1 MKPIQGA
8 LIGAGGRGIGTFGD
22 YALGNP
28 HDLQFIAVAEPNR
41 ERRAY
46 FASQHH
52 IPPERQFDS
61 WEEMLSRPQLC
72 QALVVATMDRLH
84 YAPTMRALDVGYD
97 ILLEKPMST
106 DPLECI
112 RLAEKADAQGR
123 LLMICHVLRYVPFYA
138 IVKRLIDE
146 GQIGRVIS
154 IQHNENVGYFHQA
167 HSFVRGN
174 WGNSTLSS
182 PMILSKCCHD
192 MDILVWWMGRRCER
206 VASFGSLTLFR
217 PENAPPG
224 STTRCTDGCV
234 VERQCPFSAL
244 RIYMEEYP
252 DWGALLGMEVSS
264 GTVIQA
270 LREGPYG
277 RCVYR
282 CDNDVVDHQVASMEF
297 EGGATVAFTMCG
309 FTHEISRTVKIMGT
323 DGEIRGHAELLE
335 IEIHQYST
343 GERRVIHAPGGG
355 AGHGGGDWSLLRSF
369 THILRSENAAD
380 RAHALTSAGTS
391 VESHLIA
398 LAVEKARLEQRVIQM
413 DEYIREIKRQ

>member
-1 MKPIQGA
+1 MKPVQAA

-28 HDLQFIAVAEPNR
+28 HDLQFIAVAEPDP

-46 FASQHH
+46 FATQHH
-52 IPPERQFDS
+52 IPTEMQFAS
-61 WEEMLSRPQLC
+61 WEELLTRPRLC
-72 QALVVATMDRLH
+72 PGLVIATMDRLH

-97 ILLEKPMST
+97 ILLEKPMSG

-112 RLAEKADAQGR
+112 RMAEKADAAGR

-138 IVKRLIDE
+138 TIKQLIDE
-146 GQIGRVIS
+146 GQIGQVVS

-174 WGNSTLSS
+174 WRNTASSS
-182 PMILSKCCHD
+182 PMILAKCCHD
-192 MDILVWWMGRRCER
+192 MDILSWWMGRRCLR

-217 PENAPPG
+217 AENAPPG
-224 STTRCTDGCV
+224 STARCTDGCA
-234 VERQCPFSAL
+234 VERECPFSAL

-252 DWGALLGMEVSS
+252 DWGAFLGLDRTPEAVM
-264 GTVIQA
+264 QA

-282 CDNDVVDHQVASMEF
+282 CDNNVVDHQVASMEF

-309 FTHEISRTVKIMGT
+309 FTHEVSRTVKIMGT
-323 DGEIRGHAELLE
+323 DGEIRGHAETRE
-335 IEIHQYST
+335 IEVYRYSR
-343 GERRVIHAPGGG
+343 GERKVIHASGGG
-355 AGHGGGDWSLLRSF
+355 AGHGGGDWGLMRSF
-369 THILRSENAAD
+369 TQALRSEDPA
-380 RAHALTSAGTS
+380 RRTRALTSASAS
-391 VESHLIA
+391 VESHLMA
-398 LAVEKARLEQRVIQM
+398 LAVEKARTEGRVIDM
-413 DEYIREIKRQ
+413 KDYFEEITAR